1 MHQLGLFFI
10 MTLLVVPFSCTSKVK
25 KAKDIIQL
33 IKDNVSCE
41 WSDQTV
47 DTFKSGNPEDE
58 ITGVISCMFAD
69 MAVLKEAVETN
80 CNLIIAHE
88 PTFYSHLDETV
99 PFENDPVYNEKQA
112 FIDQHKL
119 IVWRFHDHWHRTKPD
134 GIYVGML
141 NKLKWQDKTI
151 NGNQSLIKIEEQT
164 LGELV
169 SYLQNIF
176 QSDGIR
182 VVGDPN
188 MKVSKVGLAVGAPGS
203 TRQINLL
210 RDDIDVLIGG
220 EVPEWE
226 TYQYVN
232 DASLQKRKK
241 AMILLG
247 HINSEEAGMDY
258 FAEWLKD
265 LNPGVHVHFVANKI
279 PYWSPVSGKN

>member
-1 MHQLGLFFI
+1 MHQIGLFFI
-10 MTLLVVPFSCTSKVK
+10 MTLLVVPFSCASKVK

-33 IKDNVSCE
+33 IKDNVTCT
-41 WSDQTV
+41 WADQTV
-47 DTFKSGNPEDE
+47 DTYKSGNPDDE
-58 ITGVISCMFAD
+58 VTGVISCMFAD
-69 MAVLKEAVETN
+69 MAVLQEAVNMN

-88 PTFYSHLDETV
+88 PIFYSHLDET
-99 PFENDPVYNEKQA
+99 EALSNDPVYMEKQA

-119 IVWRFHDHWHRTKPD
+119 IVWRFHDHWHRTQPD

-141 NKLKWQDKTI
+141 KKLKWNDKTI
-151 NGNQSLIKIEEQT
+151 NDTQSLIKIEEQS

-176 QSDGIR
+176 QTDGIR
-182 VVGDPN
+182 VVGDPS
-188 MKVSKVGLAVGAPGS
+188 MKVSKVGLAVGAPGAA
-203 TRQINLL
+203 RQIGLL
-210 RDDIDVLIGG
+210 NDDVDVLIGG

-247 HINSEEAGMDY
+247 HINSEEAGMEY
-258 FAEWLKD
+258 FAEWLLS
-265 LNPGVHVHFVANKI
+265 LNPGVPVHFVANKI
-279 PYWSPVSGKN
+279 PYWSPNN

>member
-33 IKDNVSCE
+33 IKDNVTCE
-41 WSDQTV
+41 WSEQTV

-58 ITGVISCMFAD
+58 VTGVISCMFAD
-69 MAVLKEAVETN
+69 MSVLKEAVEKN

-88 PTFYSHLDETV
+88 PTFYSHLDETA
-99 PFENDPVYNEKQA
+99 PFANDPVYEEKQA

-119 IVWRFHDHWHRTKPD
+119 IVWRFHDHWHRTTPD

-141 NKLKWQDKTI
+141 KKLNWQNKTVG
-151 NGNQSLIKIEEQT
+151 GNQSLITIEEQT
-164 LGELV
+164 LGELAG
-169 SYLQNIF
+169 YLQDIF

-182 VVGDPN
+182 VVGDPKLN
-188 MKVSKVGLAVGAPGS
+188 VSKVGLAVGAPGS
-203 TRQINLL
+203 ARQINLL

-247 HINSEEAGMDY
+247 HINSEEAGMEY
-258 FAEWLKD
+258 FAEWLNG
-265 LNPGVHVHFVANKI
+265 LNPGVPVRFVANTI
-279 PYWSPVSGKN
+279 PFRTPKN